1 MSTFP
6 QDIDSAI
13 KQYQH
18 LVWAGERRALRV
30 AEDEPRR
37 AAGAKLYVQVVRW
50 LGALWANR
58 ARALLH
64 SGAVQGEQVA
74 G

>member
-1 MSTFP
+1 MVHWEQIAADRVAYANRRDEMSTFT

-37 AAGAKLYVQVVRW
+37 AADAKLYV
-50 LGALWANR
+50 
-58 ARALLH
+58 
-64 SGAVQGEQVA
+64 
-74 G
+74 